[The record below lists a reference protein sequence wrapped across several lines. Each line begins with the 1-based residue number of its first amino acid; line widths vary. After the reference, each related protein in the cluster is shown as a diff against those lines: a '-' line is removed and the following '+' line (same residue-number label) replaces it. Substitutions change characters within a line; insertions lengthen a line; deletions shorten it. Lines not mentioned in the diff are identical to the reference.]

1 MKEKSRVRNV
11 AIALGA
17 FIFWGNLVSL
27 MLPVENYAAV
37 AKTVDF
43 ATVVFLLAGLF
54 TAVADLRKRYVSPKK
69 ENNAR

>member
-1 MKEKSRVRNV
+1 MKEKNRIRNV

-43 ATVVFLLAGLF
+43 ATVVFLLASLF

>member
-1 MKEKSRVRNV
+1 MKEKNRIRDV

-54 TAVADLRKRYVSPKK
+54 MVAADLRKRCASPGK
-69 ENNAR
+69 ES